1 MKIVAGI
8 QRIML
13 GLIFLASG
21 INHFVHPGHA
31 SSFGTQ
37 TAREYMTVMQA
48 TPYGHVLYGLEIVC
62 SVLLIAGV
70 FVPVALTILAGY
82 IFNIYMFRI
91 FLDPSLSPW
100 PAIVTVLWILT
111 FVRYRHAFRALL
123 LPRAPLRNLG
133 EE

>member
-1 MKIVAGI
+1 MKIVAAI
-8 QRIML
+8 QRITL

-62 SVLLIAGV
+62 GILLIAGV

-100 PAIVTVLWILT
+100 PVIVTVLWIFT

-123 LPRAPLRNLG
+123 LPRAPLANLG
-133 EE
+133 EG